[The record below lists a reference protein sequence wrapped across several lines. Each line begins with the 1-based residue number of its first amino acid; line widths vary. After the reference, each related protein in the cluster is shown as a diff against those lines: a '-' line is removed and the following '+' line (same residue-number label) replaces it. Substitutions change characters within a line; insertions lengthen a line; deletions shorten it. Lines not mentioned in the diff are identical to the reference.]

1 MNSIN
6 TRLTLFHSKL
16 DAEIRREQTR
26 PLPDPW
32 RLLRLKKLRLAIKD
46 RMYRLLRVRRHR
58 IA

>member
-1 MNSIN
+1 MTSANY
-6 TRLTLFHSKL
+6 RLTLVHSKI

-32 RLLRLKKLRLAIKD
+32 RLLRLKRLRLAIKD
-46 RMYRLLRVRRHR
+46 RMYRLLQVRRHR

>member
-1 MNSIN
+1 MNTMN
-6 TRLTLFHSKL
+6 YRLTLVHSKL

-46 RMYRLLRVRRHR
+46 RMYRLLQARRHR
-58 IA
+58 LA